1 MKNLLVLFAA
11 LFILTSCDK
20 DKDDDKPTN
29 PIDQLPLATQT
40 GANTFGCLLDGKVFK
55 PGITH
60 NSYQCFYQYVNGG
73 YYFFVSGS
81 NKANG
86 VLKEIII
93 GTYKLEIAEGQIL
106 NLYERVEGNAF
117 GTLVNLDSNTGHHQY
132 NETSITNTGE
142 LKITKLDF
150 KNNIVSG
157 AFWFDAKDDKG
168 VVHQIREG
176 RFDMQF
182 TQ

>member
-1 MKNLLVLFAA
+1 MKNLLLLFTA

-29 PIDQLPLATQT
+29 PIDQLPPVTQT
-40 GANTFGCLLDGKVFK
+40 GANTFGCLLDGEVFK
-55 PGITH
+55 PGITS

-73 YYFFVSGS
+73 YYFNVNANNRS
-81 NKANG
+81 NGIYKG
-86 VLKEIII
+86 III
-93 GTYKLEIAEGQIL
+93 STYKLEIAEGQIL
-106 NLYERVEGNAF
+106 NLYERIEGNAS
-117 GTLVNLDSNTGHHQY
+117 GTLSISGTF
-132 NETSITNTGE
+132 NETSVTNTGE

-157 AFWFDAKDDKG
+157 TFWFDVKDDKG
-168 VVHQIREG
+168 VLHQIREG

>member
-1 MKNLLVLFAA
+1 MKNLLLLFAA
-11 LFILTSCDK
+11 LFLLTSCDK

-29 PIDQLPLATQT
+29 PIDQLPPATQT
-40 GANTFGCLLDGKVFK
+40 GANTFGCLLDGEVFK
-55 PGITH
+55 PGNTH

-73 YYFFVSGS
+73 YHFNVSANKTS
-81 NKANG
+81 NNI
-86 VLKEIII
+86 LKGIVI
-93 GTYKLEIAEGQIL
+93 GTIKLEIIQGQTL
-106 NLYERVEGNAF
+106 NLYERIEGNAF
-117 GTLVNLDSNTGHHQY
+117 GSLSNLDDNTGSYQF
-132 NETSITNTGE
+132 NETSIINTGE

-157 AFWFDAKDDKG
+157 TFWFDVKDDKG
-168 VVHQIREG
+168 VLHQIREG